1 MEKDMRWSER
11 SEVIFFYS
19 QGNSIVSSKLGGP
32 PKGLLVELH
41 RLLREPLSL
50 HI

>member
-11 SEVIFFYS
+11 SEVIFFYN
-19 QGNSIVSSKLGGP
+19 QGNSIVSSKLRGL
-32 PKGLLVELH
+32 PKGLLIKLH
-41 RLLREPLSL
+41 HLLGEPLSL

>member
-11 SEVIFFYS
+11 PEVIFFYN

-32 PKGLLVELH
+32 PKGLRIELCH
-41 RLLREPLSL
+41 LLREPLSL